1 MNMSKTKKNEKTP
14 AVPEKTD
21 KAVHFANIYRYFF
34 LPILVIVALF
44 WRGKTL
50 LIMGTGFVI
59 FALYSLLGYK
69 LHWKHV
75 YLAMQEMQKQK
86 MTPKRIDWNTI
97 KPGTA
102 LKFPILFGIT
112 GIVMVIYQLFYV

>member
-1 MNMSKTKKNEKTP
+1 M
-14 AVPEKTD
+14 
-21 KAVHFANIYRYFF
+21 
-34 LPILVIVALF
+34 IVALF

-59 FALYSLLGYK
+59 FALYSFLGYK
-69 LHWKHV
+69 LRWKHV

-97 KPGTA
+97 KPGIA
-102 LKFPILFGIT
+102 LKFPILFGIL
-112 GIVMVIYQLFYV
+112 GAVMVIYQLFYL